1 MQKIREDQLKKVV
14 KQQNELS
21 TILGQIGTLE
31 SQKHSLLHKI
41 ADVNQK
47 VEEYKAE
54 LEEEYGVISINLET
68 GDYTEI
74 KEEEKE
80 KNRKLKNK

>member
-68 GDYTEI
+68 GEYTEI
-74 KEEEKE
+74 KQEEQE
-80 KNRKLKNK
+80 

>member
-68 GDYTEI
+68 GEYTEI
-74 KEEEKE
+74 KEEDQE
-80 KNRKLKNK
+80 

>member
-21 TILGQIGTLE
+21 TTLGQIGTLE

-41 ADVNQK
+41 ADVNQR

-68 GDYTEI
+68 GEYTEI

-80 KNRKLKNK
+80 